1 MDLWLP
7 AMGLQWHIEI
17 SGLSSK
23 FIQKWTKASP
33 KDGKVGGLLVIY
45 RNHFFFFNFYL
56 LVCLFRNG
64 SHCLAQAI
72 LELSL

>member
-17 SGLSSK
+17 AGLSSK
-23 FIQKWTKASP
+23 FIQKRTKASP

-45 RNHFFFFNFYL
+45 RNHFFLTFICLF
-56 LVCLFRNG
+56 VCLEMG
-64 SHCLAQAI
+64 LTA
-72 LELSL
+72 

>member
-45 RNHFFFFNFYL
+45 RNHFFF
-56 LVCLFRNG
+56 
-64 SHCLAQAI
+64 
-72 LELSL
+72 